1 MSPPTWQ
8 ATVLTLFPE
17 MFPGPLQYALAGKA
31 LQQSIWSINTI
42 NIRDFASG
50 KHRSVDDTP
59 FGGGAGMVMRADVI
73 DAALKSI
80 TPLSPDIP
88 LVYLSPRGQ
97 PFNQKIAENFASKK
111 GIILLC
117 GRYEGIDQRILQ
129 LWKPQEISIGDYILA
144 GGEMAAFTVL
154 ESCIRLLPGVIGQPD
169 SLKEES
175 FATGLLEY
183 PQYTKPAV
191 WGGLS
196 VPPVL
201 LSGHH
206 DEIRRWRQRMAEEIT
221 KECRPDLWQVY
232 LKLKKE

>member
-1 MSPPTWQ
+1 M
-8 ATVLTLFPE
+8 
-17 MFPGPLQYALAGKA
+17 
-31 LQQSIWSINTI
+31 QQSIWSINTI

-80 TPLSPDIP
+80 TLLSPDIP

-97 PFNQKIAENFASKK
+97 QFTQKIAESFASKK
-111 GIILLC
+111 GVILLC

-129 LWKPQEISIGDYILA
+129 LWKPQEISVGDYILA

-183 PQYTKPAV
+183 PQYTKPAI
-191 WGGLS
+191 WNGLS

-221 KECRPDLWQVY
+221 KERRPDLWQTY
-232 LKLKKE
+232 LKLKNE